1 MTTLVVLFNL
11 KDSAAVAKYEAWARA
26 VDLPTA
32 GSLKSVEQFEVLRTQ
47 GLLGGGAAPYQYVE
61 ILRINDMRQFGSDIA
76 TPEMQKVASQF
87 QAFAS
92 NPLFL
97 LTEPL

>member
-11 KDSAAVAKYEAWARA
+11 KDSAAVTQYEAWARA
-26 VDLPTA
+26 IDLPTA
-32 GSLKSVEQFEVLRTQ
+32 GSLKSVDKFEVLRAQ
-47 GLLGGGAAPYQYVE
+47 GLLGGGPAPYQYVE
-61 ILRINDMRQFGSDIA
+61 ILRVNDMRQFGSDIA

-97 LTEPL
+97 LTESL